1 MRSKPL
7 ANDLTWSVSR
17 NRLFRACPRAYYYQY
32 YGAWGG
38 WASDV
43 PGQARLLYTLK
54 QMTSFPLWG
63 GSVVHQVIQEALR
76 QMRESRLPP
85 TLDQLQKRARALL
98 NAGWK
103 QSRDKLWKQDP
114 KRNVNLFEHY
124 YAREGGEITREE
136 IDALKEKVFN
146 ALEGFLSSGVPQEVL
161 PLDATRWGQIDMLNS
176 FVAGELPATENAPA
190 LPLKVWCALDF
201 SYVDPEGVLHILDWK
216 TGTEHREELRLQL
229 ACYALYAMD
238 ALRFPLEKLRL
249 NGVFL
254 NDSGRISTYEI
265 SSESLV
271 NAKSQI
277 LNSAQAMRNCLRDP
291 VANLAEEE
299 TFPCAANPQCCTRC
313 PFLQVCPAA
322 QENNLLAP

>member
-7 ANDLTWSVSR
+7 VNDLTWSVSR

-38 WASDV
+38 WASDA

-63 GSVVHQVIQEALR
+63 GSVVHQVIQEALQ
-76 QMRESRLPP
+76 QMRESRVLP
-85 TLDQLQKRARALL
+85 TLDQLQQRARALL

-124 YAREGGEITREE
+124 YVREGGEITREE
-136 IDALKEKVFN
+136 IDALREKVFS
-146 ALEGFLSSGVPQEVL
+146 ALEGFLSSGVPQAVL
-161 PLDATRWGQIDMLNS
+161 PLDATQWGRIDMLDS
-176 FVAGELPATENAPA
+176 FVAGELPATDNAPA

-201 SYVDPEGVLHILDWK
+201 SYVDPEGLLHILDWK

-238 ALRFPLEKLRL
+238 ALHFPLEKLRL
-249 NGVFL
+249 MGVFL

-277 LNSAQAMRNCLRDP
+277 LNSSQAMRNCLRDP
-291 VANLAEEE
+291 VENLAEEE

-322 QENNLLAP
+322 QENSLPTP

>member
-38 WASDV
+38 WASDA

-238 ALRFPLEKLRL
+238 ALRFPLEKLQL

>member
-38 WASDV
+38 WASDA
-43 PGQARLLYTLK
+43 PGQARLLYALK

-85 TLDQLQKRARALL
+85 TLDQLQQRARALL
-98 NAGWK
+98 NTGWK
-103 QSRDKLWKQDP
+103 QSRDKLWQQDP

-146 ALEGFLSSGVPQEVL
+146 ALEGFLSSGVLQEVL

-238 ALRFPLEKLRL
+238 ALHFPLEKLL
-249 NGVFL
+249 LMGVFL

-265 SSESLV
+265 SFESLV

-313 PFLQVCPAA
+313 PFLQACPAA